1 MTGARLAAQAGLCY
15 STLPVRPWSLLEAA
29 ASVAVLGSLLAV
41 GVPAFLRNLH
51 ASRLVEPMEGLAHI
65 ARAAAAAAAAQPE
78 QRAYPTSVAL
88 TPAVVPAGIASKDP
102 AGTWEQPT
110 WVRLDFRFTTP
121 HRYAFEFESER
132 RHRRARYRASA
143 HGDLD
148 GDGQLSDFSVQ
159 GEASEGR
166 APITF
171 PLEMH
176 REIE

>member
-1 MTGARLAAQAGLCY
+1 
-15 STLPVRPWSLLEAA
+15 VRPLSLLEAVT
-29 ASVAVLGSLLAV
+29 SVAVVGSVLAV

-65 ARAAAAAAAAQPE
+65 ARAAAAAAASQPDAV
-78 QRAYPTSVAL
+78 AYPTSVGL
-88 TPAVVPAGIASKDP
+88 TPSVVPAGISAKDP
-102 AGTWEQPT
+102 PGSWEQPT
-110 WVRLDFRFTTP
+110 WVRLDFRFSEP

-132 RHRRARYRASA
+132 RNRRARYRATA

-148 GDGQLSDFSVQ
+148 GDGQLSDFSIQ

-171 PLEMH
+171 PLQMA

>member
-1 MTGARLAAQAGLCY
+1 
-15 STLPVRPWSLLEAA
+15 VRTFSLLEAA
-29 ASVAVLGSLLAV
+29 AAVAVVGSVLAV

-65 ARAAAAAAAAQPE
+65 ARNAAAAAAQSD
-78 QRAYPTSVAL
+78 QLAYPPSVGL
-88 TPAVVPAGIASKDP
+88 TPSVVPAGIATKDP

-110 WVRLDFRFTTP
+110 WLSLDFRFTVP

-132 RHRRARYRASA
+132 RNHRARYRASA

-159 GEASEGR
+159 GETVEGR
-166 APITF
+166 APFTY

>member
-1 MTGARLAAQAGLCY
+1 
-15 STLPVRPWSLLEAA
+15 
-29 ASVAVLGSLLAV
+29 VAVAGSVLAV

-65 ARAAAAAAAAQPE
+65 ARAAAAVAAAQPGPL
-78 QRAYPTSVAL
+78 AYPASVAL
-88 TPAVVPAGIASKDP
+88 TPSVVPAGIATKDP
-102 AGTWEQPT
+102 PGTWDQPT
-110 WVRLDFRFTTP
+110 WLSLDFRFSAP

-132 RHRRARYRASA
+132 RNRRARYRATA

-159 GEASEGR
+159 GEATEGK
-166 APITF
+166 APVTF